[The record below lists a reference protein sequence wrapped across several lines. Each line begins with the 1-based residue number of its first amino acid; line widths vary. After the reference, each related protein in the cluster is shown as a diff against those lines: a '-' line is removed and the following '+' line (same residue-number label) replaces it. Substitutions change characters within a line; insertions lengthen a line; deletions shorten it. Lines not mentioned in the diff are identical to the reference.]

1 MRSTGTRMIFA
12 MRMGHADRHEGLK
25 GYCCGVMLP
34 LERKSVEP
42 LAAHLDPRRVRAL
55 HQSLHHF
62 VAKSEWSDAAVLARA
77 RAHVVAAMDPDE
89 RRYWIVDGTGFC
101 KHGRHSV
108 GVARQYC
115 GEIGKKDNCQ
125 VAVSVSLATVSASVP
140 IAWRLY
146 LPEEWA
152 LDRTRRAKAGVPE
165 AVGFATKP
173 QIALEQLQEAKAT
186 DVPQGVVLA
195 DAGYG
200 TNTAWRDA
208 PTAEGLNYVVGVISG
223 LKIWPEG
230 DQPLPASYSGR
241 GRPPVRRPRS
251 ADGEPLTVEQ
261 YAKSLALRCY
271 RSVTWREGSKQALV
285 TIRRRSRARRPRRPR
300 ALGGMVARR
309 VAVTGR
315 RATKALPVQ
324 PARDDDPAA
333 LGRGLQSTLAHRTRL
348 PGPQTGIRPG
358 SLRGPR
364 LARIPPSRHA
374 LHRSLRLPRRPAFGG
389 PAPKNPSIRR
399 GLDNPE
405 ATAHA
410 VPQRAQRHVPDSIA
424 TLRWLIARAI
434 MDRL

>member
-1 MRSTGTRMIFA
+1 MRFSGSAFDRFLDDLCDA
-12 MRMGHADRHEGLK
+12 LGHADRHEGLK
-25 GYCCGVMLP
+25 GYCRGVMLP

-89 RRYWIVDGTGFC
+89 RRYWIVDDTGFR

-115 GEIGKKDNCQ
+115 GEIGKQDNCQ

-186 DVPQGVVLA
+186 NVPQGVVLA

-208 PTAEGLNYVVGVISG
+208 LTAEGLNYVVGVISS

-230 DQPLPASYSGR
+230 DQPLPAAYSGR

-251 ADGEPLTVEQ
+251 ADGELLTVEQ
-261 YAKSLALRCY
+261 YAKSLDLRRY
-271 RSVTWREGSKQALV
+271 RSVTWREGSKQALTSRFAAV
-285 TIRRRSRARRPRRPR
+285 RVHAAHGDHVRSAEWLLVEWPSRADEPRKYFLSNLPETTTLRRLVEDCKARWRIER
-300 ALGGMVARR
+300 DYQDLKQEFGLDHYEGRGWRGFHHHATLCIAAYAFLVAQRL
-309 VAVTGR
+309 AGR
-315 RATKALPVQ
+315 RQKKPSDS
-324 PARDDDPAA
+324 P
-333 LGRGLQSTLAHRTRL
+333 
-348 PGPQTGIRPG
+348 RP
-358 SLRGPR
+358 
-364 LARIPPSRHA
+364 
-374 LHRSLRLPRRPAFGG
+374 RLPRGYRARG
-389 PAPKNPSIRR
+389 AP
-399 GLDNPE
+399 
-405 ATAHA
+405 
-410 VPQRAQRHVPDSIA
+410 
-424 TLRWLIARAI
+424 ARATS
-434 MDRL
+434 RA